1 MVKKIVCDSKSGKIY
16 DAEIVAP
23 GKMDYTWTRVATNE
37 CINAVAE
44 HLLYEMKKYNGFGAA
59 GYEWPKA
66 EGEGHYRLVLF
77 DDTKYRLQ
85 EIEEENNG

>member
-23 GKMDYTWTRVATNE
+23 GKMDYRWTRVATDE

-44 HLLYEMKKYNGFGAA
+44 HMLYEMKKYNGFGAA

-66 EGEGHYRLVLF
+66 EGKGHYRLVLF
-77 DDTKYRLQ
+77 DDIKYRLQ
-85 EIEEENNG
+85 EIEEENND